1 MKKVK
6 RSRICTAALIFI
18 FVLLTGCGK
27 EEVKE
32 ESKTET
38 FVTEQAEVEIPV
50 PDKQEEMIEIPIEKE
65 PVISAQYTK
74 TVTEAYGNDE
84 ITLLTKKVNDI
95 SFQIPENEHAQEEI
109 NAFFEERNA
118 AWEDTVALYVEVVEA
133 DYASWKEQEDG
144 GEWKTHE
151 IGRLY
156 EVKRLDEQMLCV
168 VEDTFVYT
176 GGERTNY
183 VRVAYNFDTWTGQR
197 LSLEEAA
204 AELDEPFL
212 KKGILLVVDGTD
224 PELVRGILETELISI
239 EERHKKV
246 IGFWDTVATMG
257 PAWGM
262 IGTLIGLILMLQ
274 NMSDASAIGPAM
286 SVALITTL
294 YGSVLANWICSPTA
308 NKLKANSQSEILMK
322 EIMIEGLLSIQ
333 AGENPRVIE
342 EKLKS
347 FLAPAERIAATSQE
361 GGE

>member
-38 FVTEQAEVEIPV
+38 LVTEQAEVEIPV

-204 AELDEPFL
+204 SHLDEIRMESLDYITELLEEEEYEDVL
-212 KKGILLVVDGTD
+212 KKDYANYLEDILTDSTWYTDDKGLYVICNENIIAPAKEGIMEFFLPYDEVDVID
-224 PELVRGILETELISI
+224 EVYQPETET
-239 EERHKKV
+239 
-246 IGFWDTVATMG
+246 D
-257 PAWGM
+257 
-262 IGTLIGLILMLQ
+262 
-274 NMSDASAIGPAM
+274 SD
-286 SVALITTL
+286 
-294 YGSVLANWICSPTA
+294 
-308 NKLKANSQSEILMK
+308 
-322 EIMIEGLLSIQ
+322 
-333 AGENPRVIE
+333 
-342 EKLKS
+342 
-347 FLAPAERIAATSQE
+347 
-361 GGE
+361 